1 MSSRTDR
8 DRQMKC
14 ELHGDTITTGGD
26 AVSELYDRG
35 FYGRKKDGVLELSL
49 IEGAYL
55 LYREKIEIFSK
66 GVSVDFKTFFGIAS
80 GRSED
85 FELRYIVFKDLRE
98 RGYYT
103 KMSPI
108 GFRVYPRGGH
118 PGEVPAHIFVYVISE
133 RAHLPLTSLIHELN
147 KAVNA
152 RKRLILAIVDEE
164 SDITFYE
171 IKKITM
177 AGKSQ
182 IEPEAVEVP
191 VIAGLVNDRTIVWD
205 QEMSDFLH
213 SSYFFG
219 RKLDESRLQ
228 LSLVESGY
236 LLGKQWIR
244 IEHKDVAD
252 LDAARFNEYAAGV
265 EPGYMLKYQVYAHL
279 RDNGLVA
286 KTGFK
291 FGTHFRVYKKFKTD
305 THSEYLVH
313 AVPMDH
319 AFSLPELSRAVR
331 IANSVHKRMIF
342 GYPDCDGG
350 RVGYLEIAWIR
361 L

>member
-1 MSSRTDR
+1 MSSRMDK

-14 ELHGDTITTGGD
+14 ELHGDTITAGGD

-35 FYGRKKDGVLELSL
+35 FYGRKKGGALELSL

-66 GVSVDFKTFFGIAS
+66 GAAVDFKTFFEIAS
-80 GRSED
+80 GRSRD

-133 RAHLPLTSLIHELN
+133 RAHLPLKSLIHELN

-177 AGKSQ
+177 TGKSQ
-182 IEPEAVEVP
+182 IKPEAVEVP

-252 LDAARFNEYAAGV
+252 SDAGKFNEYAAGV

-291 FGTHFRVYKKFKTD
+291 FGTHFRVYKQFKSD

-313 AVPMDH
+313 AVTPDYIF
-319 AFSLPELSRAVR
+319 ALPELSRAVR
-331 IANSVHKRMIF
+331 IANSVRKRMVF
-342 GYPDCDGG
+342 GYADGE
-350 RVGYLEIAWIR
+350 VEYVEIGWIR

>member
-1 MSSRTDR
+1 MDT
-8 DRQMKC
+8 MKC
-14 ELHGDTITTGGD
+14 ELHRDTIAAGGE

-35 FYGRKKDGVLELSL
+35 FYGRRKDGKLELSL

-55 LYREKIEIFSK
+55 LYRNKIEIFSK
-66 GVSVDFKTFFGIAS
+66 DVSLDFKTFFEIAS
-80 GRSED
+80 GRSKD

-133 RAHLPLTSLIHELN
+133 RAHLPLKNLIQELN
-147 KAVNA
+147 RAVNA
-152 RKRLILAIVDEE
+152 RKRFILAIVDEE

-177 AGKSQ
+177 TGESR
-182 IEPEAVEVP
+182 IEQEEVEAP
-191 VIAGLVNDRTIVWD
+191 IIAGLVNDRTIVWD

-213 SSYFFG
+213 SGYFFG

-236 LLGKQWIR
+236 LLDKQWIG
-244 IEHKDVAD
+244 IEHKDVTDAD
-252 LDAARFNEYAAGV
+252 AGTFNEYAAGI
-265 EPGYMLKYQVYAHL
+265 EPGYMLKYQVYSDL
-279 RDNGLVA
+279 RDHGLVA

-291 FGTHFRVYKKFKTD
+291 FGTHFRVYKKFKAD

-313 AVPMDH
+313 AVPPDYVF
-319 AFSLPELSRAVR
+319 ALPELSRAVR
-331 IANSVHKRMIF
+331 IANSVRKRMVF
-342 GYPDCDGG
+342 GYTNGG
-350 RVGYLEIAWIR
+350 VAYVEIEWIR

>member
-1 MSSRTDR
+1 
-8 DRQMKC
+8 MKC
-14 ELHGDTITTGGD
+14 ELRDNIITAEGD

-35 FYGRKKDGVLELSL
+35 FYGRVKDGRLELAL
-49 IEGAYL
+49 VEGAYL
-55 LYREKIEIFSK
+55 LYRKKIEVLLN
-66 GVSVDFKTFFGIAS
+66 GESVDFKTFFEIAS
-80 GRSED
+80 RRITD
-85 FELRYIVFKDLRE
+85 FELGYIVFKDLRE

-108 GFRVYPRGGH
+108 GFRLYPRGGH
-118 PGEVPAHIFVYVISE
+118 PGKTAAHIFVYLISE
-133 RAHLPLTSLIHELN
+133 RSHLPLQRMIRELN
-147 KAVNA
+147 RAENA

-171 IKKITM
+171 LKTAVMTGGDSKPDE
-177 AGKSQ
+177 
-182 IEPEAVEVP
+182 IETPAE
-191 VIAGLVNDRTIVWD
+191 AGLIGDRTIVWD
-205 QEMSDFLH
+205 PKMADFLH
-213 SSYFFG
+213 STYFFG
-219 RKLDESRLQ
+219 KKLDEFRLQ

-236 LLGKQWIR
+236 LLARKWIK
-244 IEHKDVAD
+244 IGD
-252 LDAARFNEYAAGV
+252 LGVEAFDCYAA
-265 EPGYMLKYQVYAHL
+265 EIDLGYVLKYSAYSDL
-279 RDNGLVA
+279 RDSGHVV

-305 THSEYLVH
+305 AHSEYLVH
-313 AVPMDH
+313 AVSTDH

-342 GYPDCDGG
+342 GYPDCDGD

>member
-1 MSSRTDR
+1 
-8 DRQMKC
+8 MKC
-14 ELHGDTITTGGD
+14 ELHGDTITAGSE

-35 FYGRKKDGVLELSL
+35 FYGRKKDGELELSL

-55 LYREKIEIFSK
+55 LYRKKIEVFSK
-66 GVSVDFKTFFGIAS
+66 GESLDFKTFFEMAS
-80 GRSED
+80 RRSKD

-118 PGEVPAHIFVYVISE
+118 PGEVSAHIFVYVISE
-133 RAHLPLTSLIHELN
+133 RANLPMKNLIQELN
-147 KAVNA
+147 RAVNA

-171 IKKITM
+171 VKKITM
-177 AGKSQ
+177 SGKNR
-182 IEPEAVEVP
+182 IEQEEVEAP
-191 VIAGLVNDRTIVWD
+191 VIAGLFNDRTVIWD
-205 QEMSDFLH
+205 QEISDFLH
-213 SSYFFG
+213 NSYFFG

-236 LLGKQWIR
+236 LLEKQWIK
-244 IEHKDVAD
+244 IERKDVAD
-252 LDAARFNEYAAGV
+252 TDAGTFNKYAAGI
-265 EPGYMLKYQVYAHL
+265 EPGYLLKYQVYSNL
-279 RDNGLVA
+279 RDRGLVA

-291 FGTHFRVYKKFKTD
+291 FGTHFRVYKKFKED

-313 AVPMDH
+313 AVPPDH
-319 AFSLPELSRAVR
+319 IFALPELSRAVR
-331 IANSVHKRMIF
+331 IANSVRKRMVF
-342 GYPDCDGG
+342 GYADGG
-350 RVGYLEIAWIR
+350 VAYVEIEWIR